1 MLSAVDL
8 KDNFRAMAGEVGEVG
23 TDRCLS
29 PKVEL
34 LERRLPQMLPE
45 FLLGF
50 GRVTTQRASAGNAV
64 VNGTL
69 CSLWHPP
76 PTPDP

>member
-34 LERRLPQMLPE
+34 LERRLPQMLPKLP
-45 FLLGF
+45 FSF
-50 GRVTTQRASAGNAV
+50 SRVTAQRARTWHALV
-64 VNGTL
+64 YRRL
-69 CSLWHPP
+69 RSLWHPP